1 MRTIRNNSLPVGA
14 AIIVIVAIVS
24 LFIFGAK
31 FDLLIGLPIG
41 LFVGYISLW
50 LMETFIRLATEKK
63 KSILTVLGMLL
74 RLVLFV
80 AIFLPALLFRGYYAA
95 GGVAVGFVASYFGLA
110 LGIKLLPHFKKLF
123 GEDKNIKGKFLD
135 SELGPKYEKTESL
148 INSQGNRKYAMIKSF
163 ETDKYL
169 HGRRYVTH
177 RRFITYKK
185 VR

>member
-24 LFIFGAK
+24 LFVFGAK

-50 LMETFIRLATEKK
+50 ILETFIRLATEKK

-80 AIFLPALLFRGYYAA
+80 AIFLPALLFRGYFAA
-95 GGVAVGFVASYFGLA
+95 GGIAVGFIAAYFGLA
-110 LGIKLLPHFKKLF
+110 LGIKVLPRFKKLF
-123 GEDKNIKGKFLD
+123 GEDENIKGKFLD

-148 INSQGNRKYAMIKSF
+148 ISSHANRKYAMIKSF
-163 ETDKYL
+163 SMEKYL
-169 HGRRYVTH
+169 HGKKYMTH